1 MRETELKIMFPTEKL
16 EALRFFMRKKELDIE
31 REMKDYL
38 EKTYERIVPVH
49 VREYVE
55 SRIGQEPAQEQ
66 MPGPEAQER
75 QTEPQRQPRQTRR
88 QREQAATEAPSS
100 PQAQTGTEG
109 PAEEETQGMTMS
121 M

>member
-1 MRETELKIMFPTEKL
+1 MRETELTILFPTEKL

-55 SRIGQEPAQEQ
+55 SRIGQEPA
-66 MPGPEAQER
+66 GTEAQER